1 MKYNSSWIATCLGD
15 SVNSVRDSVVQSC
28 VMRIFIGGCGAPHVK
43 REVGFVDTP
52 LRRVRHSQGGAR
64 DSSGFKLDFPLPGAS
79 VSAFHSVIE
88 CGNGGSFIFIFFSY
102 YLLGWSNRTGAAD
115 GEGLWEEEQTE
126 AHAAKH
132 NLKDKVP

>member
-52 LRRVRHSQGGAR
+52 LRRVRHSQGGTR

-88 CGNGGSFIFIFFSY
+88 CGNGGSFIFFRIIWGGRIAQVPPVAKDCGKKSKRK
-102 YLLGWSNRTGAAD
+102 RT
-115 GEGLWEEEQTE
+115 QRSII
-126 AHAAKH
+126 
-132 NLKDKVP
+132 

>member
-52 LRRVRHSQGGAR
+52 LRRVRHSQGGTR

-88 CGNGGSFIFIFFSY
+88 CGNGGSFIFFTVLSFGVVESHRCRRWRRIVGRRANGSAR
-102 YLLGWSNRTGAAD
+102 S
-115 GEGLWEEEQTE
+115 E
-126 AHAAKH
+126 A
-132 NLKDKVP
+132 